1 MKKLFLVALSA
12 TLLAA
17 SCQKTEIINPSEG
30 MEMTFS
36 PKMGK
41 LTKASDS
48 GETNLQQQ
56 GFLVTAINAYEDI
69 YTSDPEFGEIYDG
82 INNTQF
88 TYENGAWGT
97 QLQYYWPG
105 TDKDLVFLAIS
116 SQKENNK
123 VPDVTITGDEN
134 EETGLYTGVSINSYV
149 IENFVVDAPASDA
162 GPNNDLMIADAV
174 KQNQGQNSKV
184 VDLKFRHTLSKV
196 EFLFVTNGQNG
207 GTTQPEYPKLVLS
220 VDKANVNV
228 SEEATFTVTYFTN
241 AEQYEVVT
249 DNATITDGANAITN
263 AKFASQTEGSYTFTA
278 SYTIENQ
285 TYISNEVVVVVGEAS
300 NAFPKRFANETINV
314 TVNSIKVQNIVSTG
328 NLTVTPTWTEGQLT
342 SDYIPN
348 AVDGKI
354 ATFNWTPSI
363 VEDDKKTYTVERA
376 DFTLTTE
383 EKTYATWLVIPQ
395 AISELKVEI
404 AYKINDRAFTSIFPL
419 YTTSLTNWGVNQYIK
434 YKINLS
440 PNLITFNP
448 DVIEWDTPTDV
459 NHNN

>member
-1 MKKLFLVALSA
+1 MVSKYY
-12 TLLAA
+12 
-17 SCQKTEIINPSEG
+17 N
-30 MEMTFS
+30 
-36 PKMGK
+36 
-41 LTKASDS
+41 
-48 GETNLQQQ
+48 
-56 GFLVTAINAYEDI
+56 I
-69 YTSDPEFGEIYDG
+69 YTTADEFGEIYDG

-88 TYENGAWGT
+88 TYKNDAWGT

-116 SQKENNK
+116 SQEEGN
-123 VPDVTITGDEN
+123 VIPEVTITGQKDED
-134 EETGLYTGVSINSYV
+134 TGLYTGVSIQPYV
-149 IENFVVDAPASDA
+149 IENFVVDSPAADA

-196 EFLFVTNGQNG
+196 EFLFVTNSQNG
-207 GTTQPEYPKLVLS
+207 GTTQPEFPKLVLS

-228 SEEATFTVTYFTN
+228 GEEATFTVTYYTN
-241 AEQYEVVT
+241 AEQFEDVT
-249 DNATITDGANAITN
+249 DKATITDGANAITN

-285 TYISNEVVVVVGEAS
+285 TYISDEVVVVVGVAS

-314 TVNSIKVQNIVSTG
+314 TVKSIKVQNIVSKG

-348 AVDGKI
+348 AVDGKT

-363 VEDDKKTYTVERA
+363 VDTDKKTYTVERA

-395 AISELKVEI
+395 AISALKVEI
-404 AYKINDRAFTSIFPL
+404 AYKINEREFTSIFPL